1 MKISSNNRE
10 LSPVRKTNVQQLYN
24 NGDAGE
30 TRPGLHPG
38 GRAGGRSSTLLPD
51 GSRAG
56 HRTEQDTAP
65 ERCPGLAGL
74 PQPTSILTPGRTR
87 GPQLAEV

>member
-1 MKISSNNRE
+1 M
-10 LSPVRKTNVQQLYN
+10 YN
-24 NGDAGE
+24 SCTTMGTPEKPGRGFTPAGE
-30 TRPGLHPG
+30 QAG

-51 GSRAG
+51 GSWAG

-65 ERCPGLAGL
+65 EKCPGLAGL
-74 PQPTSILTPGRTR
+74 PQPTSVLTPGRTR